1 MRKFLSTMLIV
12 ATAITGLI
20 VSGSSPA
27 DAVGSDGAAAPSA
40 PAVDVPRKLNN
51 INGYRLDGAGCLL
64 AKDGGFDGAPLVMHQ
79 CLNFAD
85 QQWRLILDPTG
96 FLVQIRNEKSGLCL
110 VARTRSDSVATVTA
124 CNTRFLDQLWI
135 VETIGKW
142 SRFDNANSGLCL
154 TARTHSIA
162 IQTTCSSF
170 LDQWWSPDDV
180 D

>member
-1 MRKFLSTMLIV
+1 MRKILSTLLIL
-12 ATAITGLI
+12 ATAIAGLI
-20 VSGSSPA
+20 VSGSPA
-27 DAVGSDGAAAPSA
+27 VAVGSGVAAKASA

-64 AKDGGFDGAPLVMHQ
+64 AKDGGFDGAPIVMHQ

-85 QQWRLILDPTG
+85 QQWRLITDPNTG

-110 VARTRSDSVATVTA
+110 VARGRSEAAATVTT
-124 CNTRFLDQLWI
+124 CNPNFSDQLWF
-135 VETIGKW
+135 VETVLKW

-154 TARTHSIA
+154 AARTHSIA